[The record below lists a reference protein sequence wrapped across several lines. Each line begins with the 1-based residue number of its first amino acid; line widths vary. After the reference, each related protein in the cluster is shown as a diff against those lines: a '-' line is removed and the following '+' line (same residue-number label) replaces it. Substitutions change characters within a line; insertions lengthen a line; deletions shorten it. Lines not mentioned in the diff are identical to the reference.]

1 MPIRKCLSSV
11 AAIALLLATP
21 AFAADMSALP
31 WLSPSA
37 PGAVPPDAFGDP
49 DAPLAMHSAGT
60 SWRGFY
66 IGGQFSY
73 SDANADFSK
82 STQAPISYSLRELAL
97 ENDFAPSAWP
107 VLGTAD
113 HSAAGFGGFVGYNTE
128 YFTSYMKVVLGVE
141 ANYDQAS
148 LSLIAPNSPI
158 SRITPAASNG
168 DTYLVNITGS
178 GTVSDLN
185 FGTLRLRAGWDLGN
199 FLPYAF
205 TGLAVGR
212 ADVNIAATTSGE
224 QNPPAVGVC
233 SGASTPPCTPFSFSA
248 TGGKNGEWLYGF
260 TVGAGMD
267 IALTQNVFLRGE
279 YEYVQFQ
286 PVAGTNIDIN
296 TLRAGAGF
304 RF

>member
-1 MPIRKCLSSV
+1 VSVRKYLPSAV
-11 AAIALLLATP
+11 AIACLMAVP
-21 AFAADMSALP
+21 AFAADMPALP
-31 WLSPSA
+31 WLSPAPASA
-37 PGAVPPDAFGDP
+37 APPDGDP
-49 DAPLAMHSAGT
+49 DAALALHSATT

-66 IGGQFSY
+66 IGGQVSY

-82 STQAPISYSLRELAL
+82 STQAPISYGLRELAV
-97 ENDFAPSAWP
+97 EDDFAPSNWP

-128 YFTSYMKVVLGVE
+128 YFTSYAKIVFGVE
-141 ANYDQAS
+141 ANYDQTS
-148 LSLIAPNSPI
+148 LSLVAPNSPI
-158 SRITPAASNG
+158 SRLTPAASNG
-168 DTYLVNITGS
+168 DTYLVNITGN

-212 ADVNIAATTSGE
+212 ANVDIAETTSGE
-224 QNPPAVGVC
+224 QNPVAVGVC
-233 SGASTPPCTPFSFSA
+233 SGASTPPCTPFSFTNTA
-248 TGGKNGEWLYGF
+248 GRNGEWLYGF
-260 TVGAGMD
+260 TVGAGLD
-267 IALTQNVFLRGE
+267 VALTQNVFLRGE

-286 PVAGTNIDIN
+286 PVAGTNIYVN
-296 TLRAGAGF
+296 TVRAGAGF

>member
-1 MPIRKCLSSV
+1 VPVRKYLPSV
-11 AAIALLLATP
+11 LAIAWLTATP
-21 AFAADMSALP
+21 ALAADMPALP
-31 WLSPSA
+31 WLSPA
-37 PGAVPPDAFGDP
+37 PANAGPADAFGD
-49 DAPLAMHSAGT
+49 ASLGMHSAAT

-73 SDANADFSK
+73 SDANGDFSQ
-82 STQAPISYSLRELAL
+82 STQAPIAYSLRELAL
-97 ENDFAPSAWP
+97 EDDFAPSNWP

-128 YFTSYMKVVLGVE
+128 YFTPYAKVVLGVE

-148 LSLIAPNSPI
+148 LSLVAPNSPV
-158 SRITPAASNG
+158 SRVTSAASNG

-185 FGTLRLRAGWDLGN
+185 FGTLRVRAGWDLGN

-205 TGLAVGR
+205 TGFALGR
-212 ADVNIAATTSGE
+212 ADVNIVETTSGQ
-224 QNPPAVGVC
+224 QNPVSVGVC
-233 SGASTPPCTPFSFSA
+233 SGASTPPCTPYSF
-248 TGGKNGEWLYGF
+248 TGTAGKDGEWLYGF
-260 TVGAGMD
+260 TVGGGLD
-267 IALTQNVFLRGE
+267 VALTHNVFLRGE

-286 PVAGTNIDIN
+286 PVAGTNLYVN
-296 TLRAGAGF
+296 TVRAGAGF